1 MLGALPVEIERELE
15 EEKAAK
21 VSAVFCVVT
30 DEYVKGKCTGWIRLN
45 NALKRKAR
53 RIGFLRS
60 KWRQEK

>member
-30 DEYVKGKCTGWIRLN
+30 DEYVKGKCTGLLWVVKFVQVKFVVRN
-45 NALKRKAR
+45 
-53 RIGFLRS
+53 S
-60 KWRQEK
+60 ETQT